1 MERSEIEVALTARGW
16 LAGCEPA
23 LRRAILDRARPVA
36 FAPDQIVFHAG
47 DLAGGIY
54 GIARGSF
61 ALSVGAAA
69 TGPALATILRTG
81 VWFGNGPLIAER
93 RRMLTFHAAEASL
106 TLHLPL
112 VAIREISGA
121 SIAAARVFA
130 DLANR
135 NMQLAIRTVSDLLI
149 PDTERRIAAT
159 LLRLTRADEGE
170 LPPHSAGFRL
180 RQTELGEMANAS
192 RRSVVRALAKL
203 EAQGWVTPGRQ
214 RIAIRDAQALARYA
228 YGEGAGNEFPAG
240 EREGLAPRR
249 P

>member
-1 MERSEIEVALTARGW
+1 MERTEIEAALTARGW

-23 LRRAILDRARPVA
+23 LRRTILDRARPVA
-36 FAPDQIVFHAG
+36 FAPDQIVFNAG

-61 ALSVGAAA
+61 ALSVAAA
-69 TGPALATILRTG
+69 AGPALATILRTG
-81 VWFGNGPLIAER
+81 IWFGNGPLIAER
-93 RRMLTFHAAEASL
+93 RRMLTFHAAEVSF

-112 VAIREISGA
+112 AAIREISGA

-130 DLANR
+130 DLANL

-170 LPPHSAGFRL
+170 LPPHRAGFRL
-180 RQTELGEMANAS
+180 RQAELGEMANAS
-192 RRSVVRALAKL
+192 RRSVVRALAGL
-203 EAQGWVTPGRQ
+203 QARGWVALGRQ
-214 RIAIRDAQALARYA
+214 RIAILDAKTLAHFA
-228 YGEGAGNEFPAG
+228 SGEGAGNEFPAG
-240 EREGLAPRR
+240 EREGLAP
-249 P
+249 

>member
-1 MERSEIEVALTARGW
+1 MERTEIEAALSARGW

-23 LRRAILDRARPVA
+23 LRRTILDRARPVA
-36 FAPDQIVFHAG
+36 FAPDQVVFHAG

-61 ALSVGAAA
+61 ALSVAAAA

-81 VWFGNGPLIAER
+81 VWFGHGPLLAER

-112 VAIREISGA
+112 AAIREISGA

-130 DLANR
+130 DLANI

-170 LPPHSAGFRL
+170 APPHGGGFRL
-180 RQTELGEMANAS
+180 RQAELGEMANAS
-192 RRSVVRALAKL
+192 RRSVVRALGAL
-203 EAQGWVTPGRQ
+203 EARGWVAMGRQ
-214 RIAIRDAQALARYA
+214 RIAILDAVALAHFA
-228 YGEGAGNEFPAG
+228 AGEGAGN
-240 EREGLAPRR
+240 
-249 P
+249 